1 VLPPR
6 DAGNDAQVRIFTV
19 NREIPFAGHPIVG
32 TAFVLATQ
40 AKTPPARL
48 KFEEGA
54 GIVPVE
60 IVLEAGRVAGA
71 ELTAPQPL
79 RKLAQFSAGQAAVCL
94 SLSAA
99 DVRTDRHPPQSR
111 PSGCRSWWWRSARR
125 EALRRARPGCRGLRP
140 HFTPRR

>member
-19 NREIPFAGHPIVG
+19 NREIPFAGHPNVG

-54 GIVPVE
+54 GLVPVE
-60 IVLEAGRVAGA
+60 ILREAGRVAGA

-79 RKLAQFSAGQAAVCL
+79 RKLTQFGAEQAAACL
-94 SLSAA
+94 SLSVS
-99 DVRTDRHPPQSR
+99 DIRTCLLYTSR
-111 PSGCRSWWWRSARR
+111 CV
-125 EALRRARPGCRGLRP
+125 
-140 HFTPRR
+140 